1 MTFIDKLA
9 LVLVRDRMQ
18 LVARSKGKTAFFT
31 PGGKRESGES
41 DQEALVRECR
51 EELSVSLVR
60 ESITP
65 YGTFE
70 AQAFGKP
77 EGTTVRMTCYTADYE
92 GTLQASN
99 EIEELKWIRSDCPRG
114 DLSITGLMILDDLTS
129 KGLID

>member
-1 MTFIDKLA
+1 VAHLA
-9 LVLVRDRMQ
+9 L
-18 LVARSKGKTAFFT
+18 A
-31 PGGKRESGES
+31 GGKRESGES